1 MENKQWATIVVNYN
15 ESGKYLADGWEP
27 FAATTIWKSNSLGTY
42 QYEPTAAHFLFLRK
56 FSVTK

>member
-42 QYEPTAAHFLFLRK
+42 QTELHFLFLRK
-56 FSVTK
+56 FSVTE